1 MKRVTLTPLARILA
15 ADAQLASW
23 NARRER
29 EAALLVVVRRA
40 LPRPVAERVFVA
52 SGEGEALE
60 LVTASGAVASVV
72 RQLVPDILARLA
84 AEGCEFSRIRVR
96 VQPRQSPPLPPKPL
110 PRQWD
115 SANRR
120 PLAALHDRLAP
131 GPLKAALGRFL
142 RSR

>member
-1 MKRVTLTPLARILA
+1 MKRLTLTPLNRILA

-29 EAALLVVVRRA
+29 EAALLAVVRRV

-52 SGEGEALE
+52 SGEGDTLE
-60 LVTASGAVASVV
+60 LATPTGAVASVV
-72 RQLVPDILARLA
+72 RQKGPDILARLA
-84 AEGCEFSRIRVR
+84 AEGWKFSGIRLR
-96 VQPRQSPPLPPKPL
+96 VQPRQSTQDLPKPL

-115 SANRR
+115 STSRR
-120 PLAALHDRLAP
+120 PIAALCSQLPP

-142 RSR
+142 KSR